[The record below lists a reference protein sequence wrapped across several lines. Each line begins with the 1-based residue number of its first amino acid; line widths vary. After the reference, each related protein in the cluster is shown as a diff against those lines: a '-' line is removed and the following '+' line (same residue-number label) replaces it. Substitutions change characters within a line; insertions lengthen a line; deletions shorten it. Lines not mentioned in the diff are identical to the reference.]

1 MATTRTHEK
10 ILDAATRLFADEGI
24 RATGIDRVIAEAG
37 VAPMTVYRHFA
48 GKDDL
53 VTATLER
60 WSERWLGW
68 LRHEAWLAGADPAA
82 RLDALWDALEKWFAD
97 EGFRGSYV
105 ANVAIELRARPGHP
119 AQAVV
124 AAHRA
129 ALRRLL
135 EDLLTADVPPPA
147 AAVLQLQMLVDGA
160 VAAAAVDRQP
170 DAAAGAR
177 ALAASLLAG
186 PRPRARA
193 LAGR

>member
-82 RLDALWDALEKWFAD
+82 RLEALWDALEKWFAD

-135 EDLLTADVPPPA
+135 EALLTADVPPPA
-147 AAVLQLQMLVDGA
+147 AAVLQLQMLIDGA
-160 VAAAAVDRQP
+160 VAAAVVDRQP
-170 DAAAGAR
+170 GAAAGAR
-177 ALAASLLAG
+177 SMAAGLLAAHRH
-186 PRPRARA
+186 PARA

>member
-68 LRHEAWLAGADPAA
+68 LRHEAGLAGDDPEA
-82 RLDALWDALEKWFAD
+82 RLEALWDALEKWFAD

-135 EDLLTADVPPPA
+135 EDLLTVDTPPPA
-147 AAVLQLQMLVDGA
+147 AAVLQLQMLIDGA
-160 VAAAAVDRQP
+160 VAAAVVDRQP
-170 DAAAGAR
+170 GAAAGAR
-177 ALAASLLAG
+177 AMAAGLLAAH
-186 PRPRARA
+186 RQTARA

>member
-24 RATGIDRVIAEAG
+24 RATGIDRVTAEAG
-37 VAPMTVYRHFA
+37 VAQMTVYRHFA

-60 WSERWLGW
+60 WSGRWLGW
-68 LRHEAWLAGADPAA
+68 LRHEAWLAGDDPEA
-82 RLDALWDALEKWFAD
+82 RLEALWDALEKWFAD

-135 EDLLTADVPPPA
+135 KDLLTADAPPPA

-160 VAAAAVDRQP
+160 VAAAVST
-170 DAAAGAR
+170 
-177 ALAASLLAG
+177 ASPAPPQAPG
-186 PRPRARA
+186 PWPPACSPPTGTRRR
-193 LAGR
+193 R

>member
-24 RATGIDRVIAEAG
+24 HATGIDRVIAEAG
-37 VAPMTVYRHFA
+37 VAQMTVYRHFA

-68 LRHEAWLAGADPAA
+68 LRHEAWLAGDDPAA
-82 RLDALWDALEKWFAD
+82 RLEALWDALEKWFAD

-135 EDLLTADVPPPA
+135 RDLLTADAPPPA
-147 AAVLQLQMLVDGA
+147 AAVLQLQMLIDGA
-160 VAAAAVDRQP
+160 VAAAVVDRQP
-170 DAAAGAR
+170 GAAVGAR
-177 ALAASLLAG
+177 AMAASLLAHRH
-186 PRPRARA
+186 PARA
-193 LAGR
+193 LVGR